1 MSRLITF
8 IVLLVLSVAAGLG
21 LGEWYYRLYLSAIPP
36 VGQSQFNASAAHV
49 AFLMYGCGVGVVL
62 FVWALLGM
70 AVNGIMSKM
79 SSREAP
85 AKP

>member
-1 MSRLITF
+1 MSKLVTL

-36 VGQSQFNASAAHV
+36 VGQSQFNASAAHI

-70 AVNGIMSKM
+70 AVSGIMSRIPK
-79 SSREAP
+79 REEP
-85 AKP
+85 AKA